1 MAVDQQP
8 AFHPDLYLLVP
19 PNACLY
25 RKQGKTGRFIF
36 ESTEFI
42 ILCVPVTVPLIARNE
57 GLSIAK
63 SGFVKLRLPEN
74 FL

>member
-1 MAVDQQP
+1 M
-8 AFHPDLYLLVP
+8 
-19 PNACLY
+19 
-25 RKQGKTGRFIF
+25 GRFIF

-63 SGFVKLRLPEN
+63 SEFVKLRLPEN
-74 FL
+74 FLTYYGLWETGKTRGTRRGPRD